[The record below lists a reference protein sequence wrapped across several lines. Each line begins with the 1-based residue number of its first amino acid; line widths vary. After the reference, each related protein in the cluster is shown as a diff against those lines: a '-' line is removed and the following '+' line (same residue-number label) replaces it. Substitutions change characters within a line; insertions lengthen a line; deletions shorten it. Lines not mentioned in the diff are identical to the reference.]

1 MSHHNIELYTPL
13 TNLTWGSIFLIFYQI
28 WGTKADF
35 FLTAGGSNFQNDKKA
50 LFWHKNALF
59 EYEKAFF

>member
-35 FLTAGGSNFQNDKKA
+35 FLTARGSNFQNDKKA
-50 LFWHKNALF
+50 LF
-59 EYEKAFF
+59 